1 MFGTFRSFWERDGFL
16 SVLLAVLVLSV
27 YVALPVAGGP
37 MFGVIGEVV
46 MTLVLLSGLFVVASQ
61 HARLRPAIVFVA
73 GTIAL
78 GWLAELGHHPIATRG
93 ALALNFVYLS
103 AMVVVVLER
112 VLRAGR
118 VTVHRINGAIAA
130 YLLLAVLF
138 ANAFSLLEHLNP
150 GSFQGL
156 KVSGAWG
163 GFLYFSQVTLFTV
176 GYGDITPV
184 AAGARALAMLEGMIG
199 QLFPAILLARLVAL
213 EIEDRRSALRP

>member
-1 MFGTFRSFWERDGFL
+1 MIGTFRRFWERDGFL
-16 SVLLAVLVLSV
+16 SVLLAVLALSL

-46 MTLVLLSGLFVVASQ
+46 MSLVLLSGLFVVASQ
-61 HARLRPAIVFVA
+61 HTHLRPAIVFVA
-73 GTIAL
+73 GAIAL
-78 GWLAELGHHPIATRG
+78 GWLAEIGHHPIATRG
-93 ALALNFVYLS
+93 ALALNLVYLS

-112 VLRAGR
+112 VMRSGR

-138 ANAFSLLEHLNP
+138 ANGFSLVEHLRP

-156 KVSGAWG
+156 KVTGAWG
-163 GFLYFSQVTLFTV
+163 GFLYFSQTTLFTV

-184 AAGARALAMLEGMIG
+184 AAGARSLAMLEGLIG
-199 QLFPAILLARLVAL
+199 QLFPTVLLARLVAL
-213 EIEDRRSALRP
+213 EIEDRRSVPRP

>member
-1 MFGTFRSFWERDGFL
+1 MVTTLRQFWDRDGFL
-16 SVLLAVLVLSV
+16 SVLLAVLVVSV
-27 YVALPVAGGP
+27 YIALPVAGGP
-37 MFGVIGEVV
+37 MFGVVGEVV
-46 MTLVLLSGLFVVASQ
+46 MTLVLLSGLFVVASE
-61 HARLRPAIVFVA
+61 HARLRPAMVFVA

-78 GWLAELGHHPIATRG
+78 GWLAEIGHHPIATRG
-93 ALALNFVYLS
+93 ALALNFVYLG

-112 VLRAGR
+112 VLRSGR

-138 ANAFSLLEHLNP
+138 ANAFSLVEHVHP

-156 KVSGAWG
+156 TVSGAWG

-184 AAGARALAMLEGMIG
+184 AAGARALAMLEGLVG
-199 QLFPAILLARLVAL
+199 QLFPAVLLARLVAL
-213 EIEDRRSALRP
+213 EIEDRRSQPRP

>member
-16 SVLLAVLVLSV
+16 SVLLVVLALSI

-37 MFGVIGEVV
+37 MFGVVGEVV
-46 MTLVLLSGLFVVASQ
+46 MTLVLLSGLFVLASQ
-61 HARLRPAIVFVA
+61 HARLRPALVFVA

-78 GWLAELGHHPIATRG
+78 GWLAELGRHPIATGG
-93 ALALNFVYLS
+93 ALVLNFVYLS
-103 AMVVVVLER
+103 AMVVIVLER

-118 VTVHRINGAIAA
+118 VTIHRINGAIAA
-130 YLLLAVLF
+130 YLLIAVLF
-138 ANAFSLLEHLNP
+138 ANVFTLVEHVRP

-156 KVSGAWG
+156 TATGGWG

-184 AAGARALAMLEGMIG
+184 AAGARSLAMLEGMVG

-213 EIEDRRSALRP
+213 EIEDRRSPPPR